1 MSALLRE
8 SMKTFSE
15 ELEFGGKK
23 MCNAHYVAISE
34 MLLAVFLSEEELDLK
49 LLRSLA
55 AEHHW
60 SSWQTACLIDIAI
73 SVRMPSYSLP
83 AGGTGYGTE
92 IVCNQK
98 ALAVLEGIFAQN
110 RTAETP
116 EKEENP
122 IGIAVL
128 IGIVVILY
136 ALLALVP
143 TSGSQ
148 RMYDDLHMMG

>member
-1 MSALLRE
+1 MSALLPE
-8 SMKTFSE
+8 CMKRFSE
-15 ELEFGGKK
+15 EFDIVGKR
-23 MCNAHYVAISE
+23 MYDIHYVTISE
-34 MLLAVFLSEEELDLK
+34 MLLAVFCSEKELDLK

-60 SSWQTACLIDIAI
+60 SSWQIACLIDIAI
-73 SVRMPSYSLP
+73 SVQMPSYSLP

-92 IVCNQK
+92 IVCNQR

-110 RTAETP
+110 RTTEPP